1 MPLPPQKV
9 STANHP
15 LTFECMVTPR
25 TAASKWMS
33 MWCDVHF
40 LLNTRENWVER
51 TIMATHSLLVFIAHS
66 LRMVLGN
73 IFQAKKWPVT
83 ELWHPPPSI
92 PTCIQFSALVTKLMH
107 YGKASITH
115 PKRDWRTQSSQD
127 APHWASIP
135 WKEAVGST
143 TKQAQHKFLRPMCH
157 SIYPEDSE
165 KFQWTQQR
173 QGTGEERGSTEASRR
188 MLEELLAKQRA
199 GSGHADKSNPIG
211 SHESRSH
218 IAPYVCIDMHR
229 I

>member
-15 LTFECMVTPR
+15 LTFECMVTSR

-73 IFQAKKWPVT
+73 IFRAKKWPVT

-135 WKEAVGST
+135 WKEAAGST

-157 SIYPEDSE
+157 LFILKTQRNFSE
-165 KFQWTQQR
+165 LSKDREQGRKGDPQR
-173 QGTGEERGSTEASRR
+173 L
-188 MLEELLAKQRA
+188 LEGCL
-199 GSGHADKSNPIG
+199 KSYLP
-211 SHESRSH
+211 SKE
-218 IAPYVCIDMHR
+218 
-229 I
+229 